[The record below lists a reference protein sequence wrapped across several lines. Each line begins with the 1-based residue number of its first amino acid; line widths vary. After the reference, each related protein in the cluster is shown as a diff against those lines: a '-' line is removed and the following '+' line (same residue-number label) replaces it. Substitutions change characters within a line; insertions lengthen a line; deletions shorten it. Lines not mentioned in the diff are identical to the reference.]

1 MNKNHFKSIMILN
14 GDTQK
19 TIADALNVSEQTV
32 GDKVNGIS
40 EFKQSEIKM
49 LIDRWKL
56 SPEQVDEIFFSG
68 EHKGVIL

>member
-1 MNKNHFKSIMILN
+1 MVLN

-40 EFKQSEIKM
+40 EFKQSEIKV
-49 LIDRWKL
+49 LINRWNL

-68 EHKGVIL
+68 EHKEVIV

>member
-1 MNKNHFKSIMILN
+1 MNKNYFKSIMVLH

-19 TIADALNVSEQTV
+19 TIADVLGISEQTV

-40 EFKQSEIKM
+40 DFKQSEIKV

-56 SPEQVDEIFFSG
+56 TPEKVNEIFFDG
-68 EHKGVIL
+68 IRKA